1 MKTAVFPGSF
11 DPVTNGHLDLIKRSA
26 AMFDKLIVGVL
37 VNIGKVPLF
46 SLEERVEML
55 KELTNDIP
63 NIEITSF
70 EGLLVDFVEEKKAD
84 VIVRGLRSAQDFS
97 YELPLA
103 QANYK
108 MNTKAD
114 TIFLA
119 TLPEYSYISSSGV
132 KEIYRFGGDI
142 KGMVPDFVF
151 DKLQTKKSK

>member
-55 KELTNDIP
+55 KELTKEIP

-70 EGLLVDFVEEKKAD
+70 EGLLVDFVEEKSGTLDPESVA
-84 VIVRGLRSAQDFS
+84 A
-97 YELPLA
+97 YEYA
-103 QANYK
+103 
-108 MNTKAD
+108 
-114 TIFLA
+114 
-119 TLPEYSYISSSGV
+119 
-132 KEIYRFGGDI
+132 KEH
-142 KGMVPDFVF
+142 
-151 DKLQTKKSK
+151 LQEP

>member
-55 KELTNDIP
+55 KELTKENP

-70 EGLLVDFVEEKKAD
+70 EGLLVD
-84 VIVRGLRSAQDFS
+84 R
-97 YELPLA
+97 
-103 QANYK
+103 
-108 MNTKAD
+108 
-114 TIFLA
+114 
-119 TLPEYSYISSSGV
+119 
-132 KEIYRFGGDI
+132 
-142 KGMVPDFVF
+142 
-151 DKLQTKKSK
+151 KSVV

>member
-55 KELTNDIP
+55 KELTKENP

-70 EGLLVDFVEEKKAD
+70 EGLLVDFVEEKNAD

-97 YELPLA
+97 YEIGRA
-103 QANYK
+103 SCR
-108 MNTKAD
+108 
-114 TIFLA
+114 
-119 TLPEYSYISSSGV
+119 ERV
-132 KEIYRFGGDI
+132 
-142 KGMVPDFVF
+142 
-151 DKLQTKKSK
+151 